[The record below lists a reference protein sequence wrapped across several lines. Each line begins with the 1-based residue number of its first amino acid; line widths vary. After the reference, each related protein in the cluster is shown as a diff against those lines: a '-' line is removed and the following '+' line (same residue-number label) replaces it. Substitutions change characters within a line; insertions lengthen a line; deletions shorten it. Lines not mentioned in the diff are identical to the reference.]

1 METGT
6 KRHYLLVTLYLAILL
21 ALISACAPA
30 PKAAEPAKPAAGT
43 EAKVPA
49 STAQP
54 AAVSAPA
61 GKKDLIVIQGSDVSK
76 LDPHMST
83 TDPDIKV
90 SFNIFD
96 NLLDRDQSL
105 KLIPA
110 LATEWKSLDDLTWQF
125 KLRQGVKFQNGDPF
139 NAKDVKFSLDR
150 TGPNGDPKAVTRA
163 AFTSL
168 DRVDI
173 VDDYTVNVVTK
184 FPDAL
189 MPDRLAFYGGQ
200 IIPKSYFDKVGADE
214 FNAKP
219 VGTGP
224 LKFVEW
230 VKDDHLTLEANKEWW
245 GGKLGVERVIVK
257 PMPESAS
264 RVAALLKGEA
274 DIITQLPPDDVDRVN
289 KSANAAALGV
299 PYAGLY
305 TIATVYNKPFPL
317 NNNYFHQAMSLAI
330 DRQSI
335 QKDLFRGRGV
345 VPSGIYPQGDSAYDS
360 SLPPME
366 YNPAKAKEMLQKAGY
381 KGEEIIFQTTQG
393 FMLND
398 KPMAEAIVTMFK
410 DVGINAK
417 IEVFEYS
424 VRAQTQRDKA
434 YKGLYWT
441 DPTDIALDP
450 DSMMWR
456 NIGTGAVHDYWRNPD
471 WDKLMQDA
479 RVTMDR
485 AKRKAIYADANKVYQ
500 EYLPWIPVI
509 QPLES
514 YGAQKYI
521 DWTPRANQD
530 FVIQDVKLK

>member
-1 METGT
+1 MVA
-6 KRHYLLVTLYLAILL
+6 KRHHLLGVLSLVILL
-21 ALISACAPA
+21 GLISACAPA
-30 PKAAEPAKPAAGT
+30 PKAPEPTKPAA
-43 EAKVPA
+43 AAQPNAPA
-49 STAQP
+49 AAAQP

-76 LDPHMST
+76 FDPHMST

-110 LATEWKSLDDLTWQF
+110 LATEWKSVDDLTWQF
-125 KLRQGVKFQNGDPF
+125 KLRPGVKFHNGDPLT
-139 NAKDVKFSLDR
+139 AKDVKFSLER
-150 TGPNGDPKAVTRA
+150 TGPNGDSKAVTRA
-163 AFTSL
+163 AFTSM

-173 VDDYTVNVVTK
+173 VDDSTINVVTK

-189 MPDRLAFYGGQ
+189 MPDRLSFYGGQ
-200 IIPKSYFDKVGADE
+200 IIPKAYFEKVGADE

-219 VGTGP
+219 VGSGP

-230 VKDDHLTLEANKEWW
+230 VKDDHLTMEANKEWW
-245 GGKLGVERVIVK
+245 GGKLGVERVTVK
-257 PMPESAS
+257 PMPEAAS

-274 DIITQLPPDDVDRVN
+274 DIITQLPPDDVERVN
-289 KSANAAALGV
+289 KSANAQALGV

-305 TIATVYNKPFPL
+305 TLATVYTRAFPL

-330 DRQSI
+330 DRESI
-335 QKDLFRGRGV
+335 ARDLFRGRGN
-345 VPSGIYPQGDSAYDS
+345 VPSGIYPQGDSAFDS

-393 FMLND
+393 FLLND
-398 KPMAEAIVTMFK
+398 KPMAEAVATMFK
-410 DVGINAK
+410 EVGINTK

-450 DSMMWR
+450 DSMIWR
-456 NIGTGAVHDYWRNPD
+456 NMGIGAVHDYWRNPD
-471 WDKLMQDA
+471 WDKLMQEA

-485 AKRKAIYADANKVYQ
+485 AKRKAIYAEAHKIYMEYQ
-500 EYLPWIPVI
+500 PWIPII

-514 YGAQKYI
+514 YGSQKYI
-521 DWTPRANQD
+521 DWKPRSNQD

>member
-1 METGT
+1 MHTVAM
-6 KRHYLLVTLYLAILL
+6 RRYLVVTLSLTVLL

-30 PKAAEPAKPAAGT
+30 PRPVEPTTSTSGTAANPPSSA
-43 EAKVPA
+43 
-49 STAQP
+49 AQP

-61 GKKDLIVIQGSDVSK
+61 GKKDLVVIQGSDVSK
-76 LDPHMST
+76 FDPHMST
-83 TDPDIKV
+83 TDPDIKI

-96 NLLDRDQSL
+96 NLLDRDQNL

-110 LATEWKSLDDLTWQF
+110 LATEWKSVDDLTWQF
-125 KLRQGVKFQNGDPF
+125 KLRQGVKFHNGDSLT
-139 NAKDVKFSLDR
+139 AKDVKFSLDR

-163 AFTSL
+163 AFTSM

-173 VDDYTVNVVTK
+173 VDDYTVNIVTK

-189 MPDRLAFYGGQ
+189 MPDRLSFYGGQ
-200 IIPKSYFDKVGADE
+200 IIPKAYFEKVGADE

-219 VGTGP
+219 IGSGP

-230 VKDDHLTLEANKEWW
+230 VKDDHLTLEANKDWW
-245 GGKLGVERVIVK
+245 GGKLAVERVTVK
-257 PMPESAS
+257 PMPEAAA

-289 KSANAAALGV
+289 KSANAQALGV

-305 TIATVYNKPFPL
+305 TLATVYNKPFPL
-317 NNNYFHQAMSLAI
+317 NNNLFHQAMSLAI
-330 DRQSI
+330 DRESI
-335 QKDLFRGRGV
+335 VKNLFHGRGK
-345 VPSGIYPQGDSAYDS
+345 VPNGIYPEGDSAYDA

-366 YNPAKAKEMLQKAGY
+366 YNPAKAKELLQKAGY
-381 KGEEIIFQTTQG
+381 KGEEITLQTTQG
-393 FMLND
+393 FLLND
-398 KPMAEAIVTMFK
+398 KPMAEAVATMFK
-410 DVGINAK
+410 DVGINTK

-450 DSMMWR
+450 DSMIWR
-456 NIGTGAVHDYWRNPD
+456 NMGIGAVHDYWRNAD

-485 AKRKAIYADANKVYQ
+485 TKRKATYAEAAKVYN
-500 EYLPWIPVI
+500 EYLPWIPII

-514 YGAQKYI
+514 YGSQKYI
-521 DWTPRANQD
+521 DWKPRSNQD